1 MLGNSPFHLALRIS
15 MTLKATPLNSAHR
28 AAGAKMVDFGGWDM
42 PVNYGSQ
49 IEEHHAVRADVG
61 MFDVSHMCVV
71 DLEGAN
77 VRPFLRTLLAN
88 NVDKLQVP
96 GKALYSCMLNPQ
108 GFVIDDLIV
117 YYFSENWF
125 RLVVNA
131 GTAEKD
137 IAWIAAQNSTTGSA
151 VTITPRRDGANA
163 MALVAVQGP
172 NARARVWQ
180 VLPTAQAASEPLKP
194 FNAVIVND
202 TEFGEVM
209 VARTGYTG
217 EDGFELAFPAS
228 RAEALWNALVAAGV
242 KPAGLGARDTLRLE
256 AGMNLYG
263 QDMDESVNPL
273 DAGLAW
279 TVDLVAERDFI
290 GKAALQQMGQKAKF
304 VGLILREKG
313 GVLRA
318 HQKVI
323 SATGNLGEITS
334 GTFSPTMQQAIALAR
349 VPLEVAI
356 GDTVQ
361 VEIRDKKLA
370 ATVVKLPFVR
380 TGKILVA

>member
-1 MLGNSPFHLALRIS
+1 

-49 IEEHHAVRADVG
+49 IEEHHAVRTDVG

-77 VRPFLRTLLAN
+77 VRPFLRGLLAN

-96 GKALYSCMLNPQ
+96 GKALYSCMLNEH

-117 YYFSENWF
+117 YFFSENWF

-137 IAWIAAQNSTTGSA
+137 LAWIGARNSATGSGVA
-151 VTITPRRDGANA
+151 ITERRDGGGADA
-163 MALVAVQGP
+163 MALIAVQGP
-172 NARARVWQ
+172 NARAKVWQ
-180 VLPTAQAASEPLKP
+180 VLPSAQAPSEPLKP
-194 FNAVIVND
+194 FNAVIVKD
-202 TEFGEVM
+202 TAFGEVM

-228 RAEALWNALVAAGV
+228 QAEALWDALVAAGV

-263 QDMDESVNPL
+263 QDMDETVNPL

-279 TVDLVAERDFI
+279 TIDLVSERDFV
-290 GKAALQQMGQKAKF
+290 GKAALVAMGQRF
-304 VGLILREKG
+304 QFLGLILREKG

-318 HQKVI
+318 HQKVV
-323 SATGNLGEITS
+323 SGSGSVGEITS
-334 GTFSPTMQQAIALAR
+334 GTFSPSMQQAIALAR
-349 VPLEVAI
+349 VPMDVAV
-356 GDTVQ
+356 GDSVK
-361 VEIRDKKLA
+361 VEIRDKQLA

-380 TGKILVA
+380 NGKILVA

>member
-1 MLGNSPFHLALRIS
+1 
-15 MTLKATPLNSAHR
+15 MTLKATPLNSVHR

-49 IEEHHAVRADVG
+49 IEEHHTVRLDAG

-71 DLEGAN
+71 DLKGEN
-77 VRPFLRTLLAN
+77 VRSFLRGLLAN
-88 NVDKLQVP
+88 NVDKLQAP

-108 GFVIDDLIV
+108 GGVIDDLIV
-117 YYFSENWF
+117 YFFDETWF

-137 IAWIAAQNSTTGSA
+137 IAWIRERNETSGSGLA
-151 VTITPRRDGANA
+151 ITPRRADLSDDGI
-163 MALVAVQGP
+163 ALVAVQGP
-172 NARARVWQ
+172 NARAKFWDTVPAARE
-180 VLPTAQAASEPLKP
+180 ASEGLKP
-194 FNAVIVND
+194 FNAAIVKD
-202 TEFGEVM
+202 TAFGELM

-217 EDGFELAFPAS
+217 EDGFEIGVAATQV
-228 RAEALWNALVAAGV
+228 EALWNALAASGV

-263 QDMDESVNPL
+263 QDMDDTVSPL

-279 TVDLVAERDFI
+279 TVDLVAERDFV
-290 GKAALQQMGQKAKF
+290 GKAALQRGQQQQF

-313 GVLRA
+313 GILRA
-318 HQKVI
+318 HQKVVA
-323 SATGNLGEITS
+323 SSGNAGEITS
-334 GTFSPTMQQAIALAR
+334 GTFSPSMQQAVALAR
-349 VPLEVAI
+349 VPMDVAI
-356 GDTVQ
+356 GDTVH

-370 ATVVKLPFVR
+370 ASVVKLPFVR
-380 TGKILVA
+380 HGKVLAA